1 MEEFRFENKN
11 IIILSPEKWG
21 KNHISKHHYA
31 KELGKK
37 NKVWFVESCGETKL
51 NQSIVIL
58 DSEIQNLTIIKYK
71 QTIKGRRFLPK
82 NIISLLEAKI
92 VGRILK
98 KIDDKIDLVWSFDQF
113 RFLNLN
119 QFDAKIKIFHPVDI
133 TNSPASLKSFIANSS
148 DIIFHVSD
156 YIVEDIQTKKPI
168 YFIQHGLSEEFIN
181 PSKVDKPSYII
192 ENKINIGYVGNL
204 LSKFID
210 WENLIKAI
218 KENQNANFVFI
229 GPYVNSNLSSNS
241 INKDKIKVL
250 ETLNNVV
257 LVGELKSN
265 EIAGVIKFFDLL
277 CLCYDTINFKREV
290 SNSHKVMEY
299 LSSGHPVLS
308 SEILMYENSDL
319 INQCN
324 NNALFWRFVK
334 DSIKNIE
341 SLKTEVLSEKRK
353 EFAKKNLYS
362 NKISKIEEIINQ
374 TIEK

>member
-1 MEEFRFENKN
+1 MEEFRFEKKN

-31 KELGKK
+31 KELAKK
-37 NKVWFVESCGETKL
+37 NKVWFVESCGETKS

-58 DSEIQNLTIIKYK
+58 DSEIQNLTIIKYR

-82 NIISLLEAKI
+82 KIISLLEKKI

-98 KIDDKIDLVWSFDQF
+98 KIGVKIDVVWSFDQF

-119 QFDAKIKIFHPVDI
+119 KFDAKIKIFHPVDI
-133 TNSPASLKSFIANSS
+133 TNSPSSLKSFIANSS

-156 YIVEDIQTKKPI
+156 YIVEDIQTKKPV

-181 PSKVDKPSYII
+181 PIKIDKPKYIL

-204 LSKFID
+204 ISKFID

-218 KENQNANFVFI
+218 KENQDVNFIFI
-229 GPYVNSNLSSNS
+229 GPYKGSNLSSNS
-241 INKDKIKVL
+241 LNKNEINILKG
-250 ETLNNVV
+250 LNNVV
-257 LVGELKSN
+257 LAGEMKSN
-265 EIAGVIKFFDLL
+265 EIASVISYFDFLW
-277 CLCYDTINFKREV
+277 LCYDTIKFKKEV
-290 SNSHKVMEY
+290 SNSHKVIEY
-299 LSSGHPVLS
+299 ISSGRPILS
-308 SEILMYENSDL
+308 NKILMYNDSDL
-319 INQCN
+319 IIQCN
-324 NNALFWRFVK
+324 NNSDFGKLVQDA
-334 DSIKNIE
+334 IKNIDK
-341 SLKTEVLSEKRK
+341 LKTESLSEKRK

-362 NKISKIEEIINQ
+362 NKINEIKELINQ